1 MTGDAPAG
9 GAPDQPQ
16 DAALA
21 SRVAS
26 LEDGQQDLSGKLD
39 KVLGMLGGGG
49 DAPAGGAQGGD
60 GSAAGISREISAQL
74 EQQRARDAAAAA
86 ERDRDGRLAA
96 IETSLAEMREKAPG
110 PLPTRRARAM
120 WGKE

>member
-1 MTGDAPAG
+1 MADNDDTPADG
-9 GAPDQPQ
+9 GQ
-16 DAALA
+16 DPALA

-26 LEDGQQDLSGKLD
+26 LEDGQQGLADKLD

-49 DAPAGGAQGGD
+49 DAPAGGAQGAGD
-60 GSAAGISREISAQL
+60 AGGISREISAQL

-86 ERDRDGRLAA
+86 EHDRDGRLRAL
-96 IETSLAEMREKAPG
+96 ETTVTEMREKAPG